1 MLYSA
6 RAAIDRFPMATPQSP
21 SNAAQIEFWN
31 GPTGERWTR
40 LQKPIEDNLRPFRDA
55 VLQRLQP
62 KPGER
67 IVDIGCGAG
76 ETTLALAD
84 RVQGHGFVLGVD
96 VSRPL
101 LQRAIARAANTPEY
115 PIRFVEADAA
125 AHPFERASFDAL
137 FSRFGV
143 MFFADPAAAF
153 AHLRRALKRGGRLAF
168 CCWRDR
174 RENPWVTLPV
184 AAARK
189 HLSELP
195 PPPGPEEPG
204 PFAFADMA
212 RIRRILTSAGFA
224 HIDCEKFDPLLAYGD
239 SARSAAEYLTQMG
252 PIGSVLQEHP
262 EALRAQV
269 AETLAVML
277 EPYREPAGIR
287 LAAATWIVTARNE

>member
-1 MLYSA
+1 MEMS
-6 RAAIDRFPMATPQSP
+6 ITHSP
-21 SNAAQIEFWN
+21 ANAAQIEFWN
-31 GPTGERWTR
+31 GPTGQRWTR
-40 LQKPIEDNLRPFRDA
+40 LQKRIEDNLRPFTA
-55 VLQRLQP
+55 ATLERLAP
-62 KPGER
+62 EAGER

-76 ETTLALAD
+76 DTTLALAE
-84 RVQGHGFVLGVD
+84 RVQAHGFVLGVD

-101 LQRAIARAANTPEY
+101 LNRATARAANTPEY
-115 PIRFVEADAA
+115 PVRFVEADAA
-125 AHPFERASFDAL
+125 AYAFERASFDAL

-153 AHLRRALKRGGRLAF
+153 ANLRRGLKPGGRIAF

-195 PPPGPEEPG
+195 PAPGPDEPG
-204 PFAFADMA
+204 PFSFADTA

-224 HIDCEKFDPLLAYGD
+224 RVVCEKFDPLLAYGTEPRD
-239 SARSAAEYLTQMG
+239 AADYLTQMG

-262 EALRAQV
+262 EALRAAV
-269 AETLAVML
+269 AETLAGTL
-277 EPYREPAGIR
+277 EAHREAGGIR
-287 LAAATWIVTARNE
+287 LAAAVWIVTARSE